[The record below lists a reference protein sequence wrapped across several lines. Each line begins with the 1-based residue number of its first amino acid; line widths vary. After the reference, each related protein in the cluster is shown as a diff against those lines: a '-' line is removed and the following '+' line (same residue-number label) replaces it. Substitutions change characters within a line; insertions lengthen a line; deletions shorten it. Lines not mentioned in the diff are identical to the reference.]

1 MKDVDWMRRCD
12 INRRTLIESAIAA
25 LINEVEAQGAHR
37 CLTEA
42 VIRLGDA
49 QDAFADWVDGLDEPR
64 RRPTNRVLFERPPQ
78 VAPEPLGG
86 DRPTAG
92 KVTPKNAPEDEPCP
106 SCEGVG
112 TFPWKPFDAAP
123 DGSRTDCARCDAT
136 GRVTP

>member
-92 KVTPKNAPEDEPCP
+92 KVTPKNDGDE
-106 SCEGVG
+106 
-112 TFPWKPFDAAP
+112 T
-123 DGSRTDCARCDAT
+123 
-136 GRVTP
+136 